1 MAIDKSMVEVNQR
14 EGKIRYFL
22 MVEYHQRNPVSF
34 KLELKAKRMG
44 HLTSKCFHADK
55 GQRCITEA
63 AKSYNSCRGVINM
76 QTTMTWEN
84 IKRQYSHKKFLKQKQ
99 EPQ

>member
-1 MAIDKSMVEVNQR
+1 MAVDKSMVEVNQR
-14 EGKIRYFL
+14 EGKIRYLL
-22 MVEYHQRNPVSF
+22 MIEYHQRDPVSF

-55 GQRCITEA
+55 GQRCITET

-76 QTTMTWEN
+76 QATMTWEN
-84 IKRQYSHKKFLKQKQ
+84 IKRQYSHKKFLTQKQ